1 MRERLASVLVWSASA
16 VIAAVF
22 LWILGDVVARGVG
35 SLSLDF
41 LTEAPRDAGRQGGIG
56 TIVVSTALL
65 LGVCLAVAVPGS
77 LAAAILLSELALGR
91 RRLGLLVRRSLDL
104 LAAVPSIVFG
114 LFGAEF
120 FGQVLGLGS
129 SILSGGLTLAC
140 MVVPFLTRTTEE
152 SLRAVP
158 RDQRAAAAALS
169 LSRAT
174 TLRSLLLP
182 AAAPGLAA
190 GWVLASGRAL
200 AETAALL
207 FTSGYVTR
215 MPGSLFDS
223 GRALSVHVFDMAMN
237 VPGGDRNA
245 YASACVLLVLVVAV
259 DVSAVAGLGAWR
271 ARRGVV

>member
-1 MRERLASVLVWSASA
+1 VRERLATAAVWSAALSVA
-16 VIAAVF
+16 GAF
-22 LWILGDVVARGVG
+22 LWILADVLARGAG
-35 SLSLDF
+35 SLSWTF
-41 LTEAPRDAGRQGGIG
+41 LVDEPRDAGRAGGIG
-56 TIVVSTALL
+56 TVVVSTALL
-65 LGVCLAVAVPGS
+65 LAVCMAVALPAS
-77 LAAAILLSELALGR
+77 LAAAILLSELGLGR
-91 RRLGLLVRRSLDL
+91 RRFGRLVRQSLDL

-114 LFGAEF
+114 LFGAAF

-140 MVVPFLTRTTEE
+140 MVLPFLTRTTEE
-152 SLRAVP
+152 ALRAVP
-158 RDQRAAAAALS
+158 QGQRAAAAALP

-174 TLRSLLLP
+174 TLRRLLLP

-215 MPGSLFDS
+215 MPESLLDS
-223 GRALSVHVFDMAMN
+223 GRALSVHVFDLALN

-245 YASACVLLVLVVAV
+245 YASACVLLVLVVCTDLV
-259 DVSAVAGLGAWR
+259 AVAALRRWR
-271 ARRGVV
+271 AREVRA